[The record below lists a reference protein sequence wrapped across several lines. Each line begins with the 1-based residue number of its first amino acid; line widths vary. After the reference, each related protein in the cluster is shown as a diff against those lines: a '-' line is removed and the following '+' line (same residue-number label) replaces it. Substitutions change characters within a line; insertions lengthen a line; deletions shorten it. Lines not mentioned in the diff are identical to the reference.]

1 MKETDNAL
9 GCLISILAIALLL
22 FLLYHGTEL
31 ANLIL
36 GHHTC

>member
-1 MKETDNAL
+1 MKETDSAL

-22 FLLYHGTEL
+22 FLYYHGAEI

-36 GHHTC
+36 RHTC